1 MSPSWV
7 NNDRGDLLWL
17 QTKVVHD
24 DKYRESL
31 FTRAKR
37 SSDDTESAESKI
49 KWERIALLRFWV
61 CRIRWHF
68 MKRYLAEIKFPSKQF
83 PLLTFSF
90 FIIWLVSFNFFLSL
104 TCTFPL
110 LILTLCP
117 SLSLSPVSLFL
128 LSFSI
133 IIPVLVNSGGDG
145 GSEEGFSIIHCVHT

>member
-49 KWERIALLRFWV
+49 KWERIALLRFGFAGFDDTSWNATLLKLNFLPNNS
-61 CRIRWHF
+61 HF
-68 MKRYLAEIKFPSKQF
+68 SLFPSSS
-83 PLLTFSF
+83 PDLYHLISSSLSHALSLC
-90 FIIWLVSFNFFLSL
+90 WYSLSVPPYLLVSRFSLPPIFLHHHPCSSK
-104 TCTFPL
+104 FRR
-110 LILTLCP
+110 
-117 SLSLSPVSLFL
+117 
-128 LSFSI
+128 
-133 IIPVLVNSGGDG
+133 GWR
-145 GSEEGFSIIHCVHT
+145 